1 MHSRKNL
8 RLYYAI
14 IWLLIAAV
22 ILLIATVFRE
32 HAFIR
37 GHVID
42 VFAVP
47 FVAFF
52 LLTINPMSARV
63 IAIVSW
69 CIALMVEFSQYF
81 KLADALGLA
90 KGSFL
95 HQFLGSTFSWNDLL
109 MYSIGAVLTYLI
121 VIVLDKS

>member
-1 MHSRKNL
+1 M
-8 RLYYAI
+8 
-14 IWLLIAAV
+14 IWLLVAAV
-22 ILLIATVFRE
+22 ILLIATVFRD

-42 VFAVP
+42 IFAVP

-52 LLTINPMSARV
+52 ILIFIPMPARA
-63 IAIVSW
+63 IALVSW
-69 CIALMVEFSQYF
+69 CIALAVEFSQYF

-95 HQFLGSTFSWNDLL
+95 HQFLGSTFSWNDIL

-121 VIVLDKS
+121 VKLIVTKQLAQVVSANKG